1 MRIKIKG
8 DGTIRGT
15 EVFDYLT
22 DKKIHRI
29 SRLYMDWDVSQRE
42 GLIEATME
50 LHPLDVELDAYVNE
64 IRIGNTIYK
73 PVNEDADKLRSLL
86 QSEEF
91 LLDEV

>member
-8 DGTIRGT
+8 DGTSRGT

-29 SRLYMDWDVSQRE
+29 SRLFMDWNAYQRE

-50 LHPLDVELDAYVNE
+50 LQPLEVEMDAYVKE
-64 IRIGNTIYK
+64 IRIGNTIYR
-73 PVNEDADKLRSLL
+73 PVDETVDTLRSLL
-86 QSEEF
+86 NTKEE
-91 LLDEV
+91 